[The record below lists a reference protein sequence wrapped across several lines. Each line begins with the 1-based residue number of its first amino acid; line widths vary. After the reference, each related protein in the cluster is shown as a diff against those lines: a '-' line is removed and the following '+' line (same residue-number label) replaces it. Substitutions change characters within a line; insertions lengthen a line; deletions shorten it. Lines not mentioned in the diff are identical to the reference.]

1 MDQTLRRVAVI
12 GGVRIPFC
20 RSNTFYADQSNLE
33 MLTAT
38 LNGLVDKYD
47 LKGVHIDEAIGGA
60 VVSHSKDWNLAREAV
75 LGTKL
80 APTTPGIT
88 IQQACGTS
96 LQAAAMIGAKIATGE
111 TESGIAMGSD
121 TTSDAP
127 DRVQAEVRAP
137 PGRGAERQVDGRP
150 SQGLQGLLAVAS
162 WRRSRPIRRRAAH
175 GPLHGP
181 ARRADGAGVE
191 DLPRRAGPARL
202 REPQE
207 GGRGLPLRL
216 HGRPRRAVRRRVPR
230 QQPARGH
237 LASRRSRS
245 SRPPST
251 SPSAARSPP
260 PTRRR

>member
-38 LNGLVDKYD
+38 LNGLVDKYE
-47 LKGVHIDEAIGGA
+47 LKGVHIDEAMGGA

-96 LQAAAMIGAKIATGE
+96 LQAAAMIGAKIATGQ

-127 DRVQAEVRAP
+127 IVFKQKFAHRLVEVQNARSMGDRLKAFKGFSP
-137 PGRGAERQVDGRP
+137 
-150 SQGLQGLLAVAS
+150 AS
-162 WRRSRPIRRRAAH
+162 WRRSRPIR
-175 GPLHGP
+175 
-181 ARRADGAGVE
+181 
-191 DLPRRAGPARL
+191 
-202 REPQE
+202 
-207 GGRGLPLRL
+207 
-216 HGRPRRAVRRRVPR
+216 
-230 QQPARGH
+230 
-237 LASRRSRS
+237 ASRARASPWAS
-245 SRPPST
+245 TPS
-251 SPSAARSPP
+251 
-260 PTRRR
+260 